1 MIHRRDLSKAAARDR
16 VPEKSV
22 EKDYAIHWLMAG
34 LAQTGL
40 HARLAFKGG
49 TALRLCRFE
58 GYRYSEDIDLTAAG
72 AIDTTAAFAAFG
84 EVGAW
89 VREKSAIHL
98 DVVETSVEA
107 REDSFSFEVG
117 YTGPLGGDA
126 GSRSIKVDLSTHEK
140 VLFPIAELPLM
151 PHYADLPADVRI
163 RCYSLEEVVVEKFR
177 SLLNPAR
184 REPRDVYD
192 LWHLAEKSPVRAEEL
207 GAAFREKSAF
217 KNLDPETL
225 LATMVKK
232 EKALR
237 SLWKSRLANQV
248 ADLPQFEG
256 AFRIVQREA
265 KKLLS

>member
-1 MIHRRDLSKAAARDR
+1 MIHRREISKAAARDR

-34 LAQTGL
+34 LSQTAV

-58 GYRYSEDIDLTAAG
+58 GYRYSEDIDLTAMA
-72 AIDTTAAFAAFG
+72 AVDKPAAFTAFG
-84 EVGAW
+84 EAGAW
-89 VREKSAIHL
+89 VHEKSAIQL
-98 DVVETSVEA
+98 NVVESSFDA
-107 REDSFSFEVG
+107 HEDSFSFEVG

-126 GSRSIKVDLSTHEK
+126 GSRSIKVDLSTSER
-140 VLFPIAELPLM
+140 VLFPIDELSLM

-192 LWHLAEKSPVRAEEL
+192 LWHLAEKAPVRVEDV
-207 GAAFREKSAF
+207 GASFLEKSAF
-217 KNLDPETL
+217 KNLDPKTL
-225 LATMVKK
+225 LATMARK
-232 EKALR
+232 EKALA
-237 SLWKSRLANQV
+237 SLWKSRLSHQV
-248 ADLPQFEG
+248 PDLPPFER